1 MANYFVRGNKLW
13 INYTVDDKRY
23 RKSTGLSDTKQ
34 NRKIVEQTIIPQLE
48 SKIATGEIYKKKP
61 KTFCYYGNIFLKHK
75 EKSLRAFTQRLPYFE
90 RVIEYFKNR
99 NIDTITRLDIK
110 EYLNNLNMKSRS
122 KCIYKSCINEIF
134 ELAVDDGVIS
144 MNPSLNI
151 KLPND
156 EKAPVQFFKKEEVE
170 KLLSVATGIMK
181 PYLLIAF
188 NTGMRPEELLGLQF
202 TDIKDNI
209 INIVR
214 VRTKGRVD
222 YPKTKNSFRKV
233 PIAQFIV
240 NEIDKLKSNSLYL
253 FGNFDDAGKLR
264 KRWSRV
270 LKDANV
276 EHKKLSATRHT
287 FATLMLKDNIVS
299 INELSGLLGH
309 SSPKV
314 TLTHYASVI
323 DIGSINLGK
332 NFALFGHDL
341 DTIENKSN
349 YKSHC

>member
-34 NRKIVEQTIIPQLE
+34 NRKVIENTIIPQLE
-48 SKIATGEIYKKKP
+48 SKIATGEIYRKKP
-61 KTFCYYGNIFLKHK
+61 KTFSYYGNIFLKHK

-90 RVIEYFKNR
+90 RVIEYFKDR
-99 NIDTITRLDIK
+99 NIDTITRLDVK

-122 KCIYKSCINEIF
+122 KCAYKSCINEIF

-144 MNPSLNI
+144 VNPALNI

-156 EKAPVQFFKKEEVE
+156 EKAPVQYFRKDEVQRI
-170 KLLSVATGIMK
+170 LNVATGIMK

-188 NTGMRPEELLGLQF
+188 NTGMRPEEILGLQF

-209 INIVR
+209 INITR
-214 VRTKGRVD
+214 VRTKNRID
-222 YPKTKNSFRKV
+222 YPKTKNSYRKL

-240 NEIDKLKSNSLYL
+240 DEIEKLKSNSLYL
-253 FGNFDDAGKLR
+253 FGNYDDSGKLR
-264 KRWSRV
+264 KRWSKV
-270 LKDANV
+270 LSDANV
-276 EHKKLSATRHT
+276 KHRKISSTRHT

-323 DIGSINLGK
+323 ETSSINLGK
-332 NFALFGHDL
+332 DFVLFRHDL
-341 DTIENKSN
+341 DTKENESV
-349 YKSHC
+349 YKVH